1 MSERR
6 CDLCGHPLIAGAHGL
21 GVCTRPHARRTR
33 EHIEGQPCTPRCA
46 DLHALDCPNYR
57 GPLSRTGVLTAE
69 DHGEVAR
76 EGRW

>member
-1 MSERR
+1 MASDFGKRF
-6 CDLCGHPLIAGAHGL
+6 GPSASAHL
-21 GVCTRPHARRTR
+21 ATRTR

-46 DLHALDCPNYR
+46 DMHALDCPNYR